1 MGETRVD
8 IVHLLEDLRDAYPGS
23 IEETI
28 LTEIVANTLD
38 SGARTLHLSIDRATS
53 TLAAIDD
60 GRGMT
65 RSELTRY
72 HNLGAST
79 KKRGRGIGF
88 AGVGIKLGLLVAE
101 EVVTETRKPR
111 VHVAT
116 SWALS
121 NRSRA
126 PWKWIDPPHYLDA
139 QGTAVSLRM
148 SNSLSHLLDAGFIEA
163 AIVRHFQPLFEP
175 EFIDILSTIYPEGLT
190 IYVDGQVLVGPI
202 RSGDRVPLAIRIGR
216 QRRPSA
222 VGYLARHPE
231 PLPDGDQGIA
241 ISTLGK
247 VIRRGW
253 DWLGLTPAEGDRIEG
268 LIEVPPLAEAL
279 TLNKGD
285 FRRTGSAGALVL
297 AYRKAIQE
305 VVTAQLVAWGESTRP
320 EARPSR
326 TRPLER
332 DLHRV
337 LGDLAGE
344 FPLLAALAD
353 RRAGGQQR
361 LPLGGE
367 DSGQQGL
374 WGSSTALHASVEPVK
389 PAEPENP
396 APVGAGHDP
405 ATSDP
410 NANSSST
417 PAAPNDGPDAARSD
431 GNDHPTML
439 PVPGRGR
446 RSARARLSL
455 DVRFESL
462 PGEMNLGRLIDSTI
476 WVNDAHPAY
485 RRAAA
490 TRSEAYHL
498 ALTVAS
504 ALAPLT
510 VEPERHQEFVNAFL
524 ARWGEE
530 AFGKRKRL

>member
-38 SGARTLHLSIDRATS
+38 SGARTLRFSIDRATS
-53 TLAAIDD
+53 TLVAVDD

-65 RSELTRY
+65 RRELSRY
-72 HNLGAST
+72 HDLGAST
-79 KKRGRGIGF
+79 KTRGRGIGF
-88 AGVGIKLGLLVAE
+88 AGVGIKLGLLIAD
-101 EVVTETRKPR
+101 EVVTETRRSK

-116 SWALS
+116 AWKLS

-126 PWKWIDPPHYLDA
+126 PWKWVEPRHYLDET
-139 QGTAVSLRM
+139 GTAVALRV
-148 SNSLSHLLDAGFIEA
+148 SNALSHLLDAGFIEA
-163 AIVRHFQPLFEP
+163 TIVRNFQPLFEP
-175 EFIDILSTIYPEGLT
+175 EFIDILSTVYPGGLT
-190 IYVDGQVLVGPI
+190 IHVDDQVVVGPI
-202 RSGDRVPLAIRIGR
+202 RTGDRVPIAVRIGR

-222 VGYLARHPE
+222 VGYLARHAQ
-231 PLPDGDQGIA
+231 PLPEGDQGIA

-253 DWLGLTPAEGDRIEG
+253 DWLGITPAEGDRIEG

-285 FRRTGSAGALVL
+285 FRRAGSAGALFL
-297 AYRKAIQE
+297 AYRKSIQE
-305 VVTAQLVAWGESTRP
+305 VGTAQLEAWGQGQPADVGPAS
-320 EARPSR
+320 A
-326 TRPLER
+326 RPLER

-337 LGDLAGE
+337 LGELAGE

-361 LPLGGE
+361 LPLGTGRAE
-367 DSGQQGL
+367 QPGL
-374 WGSSTALHASVEPVK
+374 WGSELPLHTTVGPPEEEPGSGPEDGSTGEPRPAS
-389 PAEPENP
+389 
-396 APVGAGHDP
+396 APSARGPRSAGSGAG
-405 ATSDP
+405 
-410 NANSSST
+410 
-417 PAAPNDGPDAARSD
+417 AAPTILPL
-431 GNDHPTML
+431 PTS
-439 PVPGRGR
+439 GR
-446 RSARARLSL
+446 RAKRARLSF
-455 DVRFESL
+455 DVRLETL
-462 PGEMNLGRLIDSTI
+462 PGEPQLGRLIESTI
-476 WVNDAHPAY
+476 WVNEAHPAY
-485 RRAAA
+485 RRAKA

-510 VEPERHQEFVNAFL
+510 VEAERQQDFVNRFL
-524 ARWGEE
+524 ASWGEA
-530 AFGKRKRL
+530 AFPRRRGQ